1 LTLTSEEIVDL
12 LNQYDRETKALKKDA
27 LKISWH
33 MRGGLTY
40 DDIMALSTSERELIG
55 KIIEENLEITKKS
68 GLPYF

>member
-1 LTLTSEEIVDL
+1 MTLTSEEIVDL